1 MEFDNSFWAT
11 VALIIFIALIIYLKV
26 PGMISKILDGRIAQ
40 IEKELDDAKKL
51 REDAQALLA
60 EYERKRIAAENEAE
74 EIITAAKDEAERM
87 AVDAKKSI
95 DELIIRR
102 TKTVEEKIAQAEAQ
116 ALGEVRS
123 RSADVAVEAAR
134 TLLQDQMTDKGDEM
148 IEAAIDEVGSR
159 LN

>member
-11 VALIIFIALIIYLKV
+11 VALVIFIGLIIYLKV
-26 PGMISKILDGRIAQ
+26 PGMITKLLDDRIAQ
-40 IEKELDDAKKL
+40 IEKELEDAKKL

-74 EIITAAKDEAERM
+74 DIITAAKDEADRM

-95 DELIIRR
+95 DELIVRR
-102 TKTVEEKIAQAEAQ
+102 TKTVEDKIAQAEAQ
-116 ALGEVRS
+116 ALAEVRA

-134 TLLQDQMTDKGDEM
+134 SLLQDQMSENGDDM
-148 IEAAIDEVGSR
+148 IDAAIKEVGSR